1 MSPALAADQAG
12 YDEVP
17 SLAREA
23 AVGSLGLLVLG
34 LVAYGATLGFHL
46 GNLHNALLALSFAGV
61 GLYVLRAR
69 PGHRVGQLFVGLGV
83 ASALMYFGRQAGLHS
98 PALPGAAWL
107 AWMSIWLVPL
117 VMAAGGVAV
126 MVFPTGQHLSRRW
139 RVASYAMV
147 ALATLVALASALWP
161 IEDDWRSSDLVFPF
175 DLAGEDAARA
185 IAWPLM
191 LSCYT
196 GFQAMWVAAVVT
208 RLRRAGSDEARQLR
222 WFVFA
227 VAVSM
232 LLLVVGQIAWRTPLL
247 GLLTL
252 PLVPLA
258 AGVAIIRYRLYDI
271 DPVISKTLVGGAMV
285 LLIFVGYVG
294 VVVGLGALLPVSDR
308 VLALAATAAVA
319 VVFEPVRRR
328 AQALADRLVYG
339 RRATPY
345 ETLSRLSA
353 QLARDDEG
361 LLEGLA
367 ATIAGGVGASEV
379 VIWLGDAERMEAVAA
394 WPTSPAAGARS
405 LAELGS
411 RRELV
416 RPVWHDGI
424 VQGALVLTKSP
435 GEPLTPGEDQLLGDL
450 VAQTGLVIDHRAR
463 LEQVARQ
470 AAELQAAARR
480 IVTAED
486 SARRRIERNLHDGA
500 QQRLVALGMELGA
513 LVERAAAT
521 GDPDLVRTGRARP
534 PAAAGRDLRAARDG
548 PGRAPDGAHR
558 GRTRDCSGQPR
569 RPVTGP
575 RAAPRRARPEAPA
588 RGRGDRLLP
597 GQRGAHQRGP
607 SRRRERRRRQR
618 VARRR
623 PSHRRGERR
632 RHRGRGPR
640 ARRWPARARRPA
652 VRAGRAAG
660 GRQPAARRRN
670 HSQDGAGVR
679 VILADDAVLL
689 REGLAR
695 ILTDSGFEVIGQAGD
710 APSLVDLVRRN
721 APDVAVID
729 LRMPPGFTSEG
740 IDAAAEIRALAPTVG
755 LMLLSQH
762 VEVHH
767 ALRLMTDFDGGVGYL
782 LKDRVSDL
790 TAFAADVRRVA
801 GGDVVLDSEL
811 VSRLVARRRRDD
823 PLDRLSA
830 RERQVLALMAQGLT
844 NAGLC
849 AELHVSA
856 KTVEGHVRS
865 IFTKLDL
872 DADERSHRRV
882 LAVLLFLRA

>member
-1 MSPALAADQAG
+1 MSPSLAVDEAG

-23 AVGSLGLLVLG
+23 VVGGLAVVVLG

-46 GNLHNALLALSFAGV
+46 GNLHNALLALTFAGV

-107 AWMSIWLVPL
+107 AWMSIWSVPL

-139 RVASYAMV
+139 RVSSYVMV
-147 ALATLVALASALWP
+147 VLAALVALASALWP
-161 IEDDWRSSDLVFPF
+161 IEDDWRSTDLVFPF
-175 DLAGEDAARA
+175 DLGGADAARA

-191 LSCYT
+191 LGCYT
-196 GFQAMWVAAVVT
+196 GFQALWVAAVAT

-232 LLLVVGQIAWRTPLL
+232 LLLVAGQIAWHTPVL

-258 AGVAIIRYRLYDI
+258 AGVAIVRYRLYDI
-271 DPVISKTLVGGAMV
+271 DPVISKTLVSGAMV

-328 AQALADRLVYG
+328 AQALANRLVYG
-339 RRATPY
+339 QRVTPY

-379 VIWLGDAERMEAVAA
+379 VVWVGEAERMEAVAA
-394 WPTSPAAGARS
+394 CPTRPAAGGPCA
-405 LAELGS
+405 LADLGT

-416 RPVWHDGI
+416 RPVWRDGI

-435 GEPLTPGEDQLLGDL
+435 GEPLTPSEDQLLGDL

-500 QQRLVALGMELGA
+500 QQRLVSLGMQLGA
-513 LVERAAAT
+513 LVKRAATT
-521 GDPDLVRTGRARP
+521 GDADLVHAAEHARRQLLAATSELRELARGVHPTVLTEDGLETALANLVDQSPVLVRLHVTHDRRP
-534 PAAAGRDLRAARDG
+534 PSEVEATAYFLVSEALTNAARHAGASVVDVDVWLDDDHLTIEVSDDG
-548 PGRAPDGAHR
+548 IGGAALQPG
-558 GRTRDCSGQPR
+558 
-569 RPVTGP
+569 
-575 RAAPRRARPEAPA
+575 
-588 RGRGDRLLP
+588 
-597 GQRGAHQRGP
+597 
-607 SRRRERRRRQR
+607 
-618 VARRR
+618 
-623 PSHRRGERR
+623 
-632 RHRGRGPR
+632 
-640 ARRWPARARRPA
+640 
-652 VRAGRAAG
+652 G
-660 GRQPAARRRN
+660 GLQ
-670 HSQDGAGVR
+670 
-679 VILADDAVLL
+679 
-689 REGLAR
+689 GLA
-695 ILTDSGFEVIGQAGD
+695 
-710 APSLVDLVRRN
+710 
-721 APDVAVID
+721 
-729 LRMPPGFTSEG
+729 
-740 IDAAAEIRALAPTVG
+740 
-755 LMLLSQH
+755 
-762 VEVHH
+762 
-767 ALRLMTDFDGGVGYL
+767 
-782 LKDRVSDL
+782 
-790 TAFAADVRRVA
+790 
-801 GGDVVLDSEL
+801 
-811 VSRLVARRRRDD
+811 
-823 PLDRLSA
+823 DRLSA
-830 RERQVLALMAQGLT
+830 LGTRLEV
-844 NAGLC
+844 
-849 AELHVSA
+849 VSPPHGGGTTV
-856 KTVEGHVRS
+856 KTVLSCG
-865 IFTKLDL
+865 
-872 DADERSHRRV
+872 
-882 LAVLLFLRA
+882 

>member
-23 AVGSLGLLVLG
+23 AVGILAVLVLG
-34 LVAYGATLGFHL
+34 LIAYGATLGFHL
-46 GNLHNALLALSFAGV
+46 GNLHNALLALTFAGV

-161 IEDDWRSSDLVFPF
+161 IEDDWRSTDLVFPF

-247 GLLTL
+247 GLLTF

-258 AGVAIIRYRLYDI
+258 AGMAIIRYRLYDI
-271 DPVISKTLVGGAMV
+271 DPVINKTLVGGAMV

-361 LLEGLA
+361 LLESLA

-394 WPTSPAAGARS
+394 WPTSPAPGARS
-405 LAELGS
+405 LAELGN

-521 GDPDLVRTGRARP
+521 GDQDLLRKSEHARRQLLAATSELREMARGVHPTVLTEDGLETALANLADQSPVLVRLRVALDRRP
-534 PAAAGRDLRAARDG
+534 PPEVEATAYFLVSEALTNAARHAQASVIDV
-548 PGRAPDGAHR
+548 DVSL
-558 GRTRDCSGQPR
+558 DD
-569 RPVTGP
+569 
-575 RAAPRRARPEAPA
+575 
-588 RGRGDRLLP
+588 DRLTVAVSDDGTGGAALEP
-597 GQRGAHQRGP
+597 G
-607 SRRRERRRRQR
+607 
-618 VARRR
+618 
-623 PSHRRGERR
+623 
-632 RHRGRGPR
+632 
-640 ARRWPARARRPA
+640 
-652 VRAGRAAG
+652 G
-660 GRQPAARRRN
+660 GLQ
-670 HSQDGAGVR
+670 
-679 VILADDAVLL
+679 
-689 REGLAR
+689 GLA
-695 ILTDSGFEVIGQAGD
+695 
-710 APSLVDLVRRN
+710 
-721 APDVAVID
+721 
-729 LRMPPGFTSEG
+729 
-740 IDAAAEIRALAPTVG
+740 
-755 LMLLSQH
+755 
-762 VEVHH
+762 
-767 ALRLMTDFDGGVGYL
+767 
-782 LKDRVSDL
+782 
-790 TAFAADVRRVA
+790 
-801 GGDVVLDSEL
+801 
-811 VSRLVARRRRDD
+811 
-823 PLDRLSA
+823 DRLSA
-830 RERQVLALMAQGLT
+830 LGARLEVVSPPRGGGTTVRTVLACG
-844 NAGLC
+844 
-849 AELHVSA
+849 
-856 KTVEGHVRS
+856 
-865 IFTKLDL
+865 
-872 DADERSHRRV
+872 
-882 LAVLLFLRA
+882 